1 MARRNPA
8 ELDGISVD
16 MLRHQIR
23 DREWYREP
31 TQTDFDGHFPE
42 AGDTEEPFV
51 RGVLDELTCVGA
63 EGCIAANK
71 PEKGVR
77 IE

>member
-1 MARRNPA
+1 MA
-8 ELDGISVD
+8 ISQRLAI
-16 MLRHQIR
+16 LRSR
-23 DREWYREP
+23 SLR
-31 TQTDFDGHFPE
+31 
-42 AGDTEEPFV
+42 A
-51 RGVLDELTCVGA
+51 VLDELTCVGA